1 MNAKSKEALIQS
13 PKPGEATSPS
23 LWNRGLS
30 RGHSPLNQGFPKLL
44 AVTLCAALCGSL
56 LAGCGMGPKPQPPVG
71 SYDFGLPVQG
81 SGKLA
86 LKSLGQIEVA
96 SPRWLDSVNLYYRLA
111 YADAAQPRAYTQ
123 TKWVMPPA
131 NLVEARLKERAV
143 AGGAM
148 LGAGGPQL
156 KVELDEFSQV
166 FTSATASRAV
176 LRARVTLVG
185 AKDSVK
191 QKAFAFEEPATSADG
206 PGGAAALKRASESLV
221 EAVLAWA
228 GE

>member
-1 MNAKSKEALIQS
+1 MNARSKLRI
-13 PKPGEATSPS
+13 ATWGATRGAS
-23 LWNRGLS
+23 LRAT
-30 RGHSPLNQGFPKLL
+30 F
-44 AVTLCAALCGSL
+44 CAAFCVTL
-56 LAGCGMGPKPQPPVG
+56 LAGCGVGPKPQPPVG
-71 SYDFGLPVQG
+71 TYDFGLPTQG
-81 SGKLA
+81 PGKLA
-86 LKSLGQIEVA
+86 LKSLGQIEVGA
-96 SPRWLDSVNLYYRLA
+96 PRWLDSVNLYYRLA

-131 NLVEARLKERAV
+131 SLVEARLKERAV
-143 AGGAM
+143 AGGAV

-185 AKDSVK
+185 AKDGATKDSVK